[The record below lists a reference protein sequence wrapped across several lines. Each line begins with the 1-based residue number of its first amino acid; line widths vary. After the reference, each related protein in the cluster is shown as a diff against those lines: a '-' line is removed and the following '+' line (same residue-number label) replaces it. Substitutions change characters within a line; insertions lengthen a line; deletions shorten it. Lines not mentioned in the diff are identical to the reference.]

1 NRTEVFLKRPSTVEI
16 YVNGLFVQRLQ
27 LSAGPFNLQD
37 YPLTVGRNDVQLRV
51 TDDLGQVET
60 IDLSVLFNNQLMRKG
75 LQQFSYNV
83 GLVSNPTQTDRR
95 YDTSNALASAFHR
108 IGLTD
113 RFTLGANVQRDRFRS
128 LLGLEAYW
136 ATWAGMLTAD
146 LAASRDSAAIDG
158 KGARLRYQ
166 SLERWGS
173 KEAHTLLTANVEYD
187 GQNFGAPGSSNPTSL
202 YAWKMD
208 SYLTERLPWELRAGA
223 GYQYYLSR
231 TESPNRRVAQMDLS
245 KNWSPV
251 LQTGINYAVTSDAVT
266 EHRVF
271 ASLSWSDSVHRNNFQ
286 TTYDSTRSASRVDWF
301 RQPEKPYNDVRLN
314 GGYQHSLDQ
323 DEVNARADYLSQRA
337 ELSLDHKSTIP
348 HDGSPVHQSSLSLG
362 SALVWTDQSIAISR
376 PVTESFV
383 IIHDPASTGV
393 EVAVNN
399 NGNYSEA
406 TVNSFGPGVLPGL
419 ISYYE
424 QPVSLGVTSLPE
436 GYSLGREFQ
445 VARPTYKSGVDITL
459 NVRSAA
465 VATGRLLLPE
475 GEPLSLQSGEVVRV
489 ADPEF
494 PKQVAGAFV
503 ESFFTNQ
510 RGTYFV
516 EGLEPGRY
524 ELRLYDSRWKPIQF
538 KIKKGQVG
546 MVRLDPMTL
555 EKTLE
560 NQ

>member
-1 NRTEVFLKRPSTVEI
+1 
-16 YVNGLFVQRLQ
+16 
-27 LSAGPFNLQD
+27 
-37 YPLTVGRNDVQLRV
+37 
-51 TDDLGQVET
+51 
-60 IDLSVLFNNQLMRKG
+60 
-75 LQQFSYNV
+75 
-83 GLVSNPTQTDRR
+83 
-95 YDTSNALASAFHR
+95 
-108 IGLTD
+108 
-113 RFTLGANVQRDRFRS
+113 
-128 LLGLEAYW
+128 
-136 ATWAGMLTAD
+136 MLTAD
-146 LAASRDSAAIDG
+146 LATSRDSSTLYG
-158 KGARLRYQ
+158 NGARLRYQ

-173 KEAHTLLTANVEYD
+173 KEANTLLTANVEYD
-187 GQNFGAPGSSNPTSL
+187 GQNFGAPGTSNPTSI
-202 YAWKMD
+202 YAWKID

-223 GYQYYLSR
+223 GYQYYISR
-231 TESPNRRVAQMDLS
+231 AEFPNRRIAQVDLA

-251 LQTGINYAVTSDAVT
+251 LQTGINYAVASDLVT

-271 ASLSWSDSVHRNNFQ
+271 ASLSWSDSVHRNNVQ
-286 TTYDSTRSASRVDWF
+286 TTYDSTRNASRVDWF

-323 DEVNARADYLSQRA
+323 DEVDARADYMSQRA
-337 ELSLDHKSTIP
+337 EVTLDHKSMIP
-348 HDGSPVHQSSLSLG
+348 HEGSAIHQSTLSFG
-362 SALVWTDQSIAISR
+362 SALVWTDQSVAISR

-383 IIHDPASTGV
+383 IVHDPASTGI

-424 QPVSLGVTSLPE
+424 QPVNLGVTALPE

-459 NVRSAA
+459 KVRSAA
-465 VATGRLLLPE
+465 VATGQLILPE
-475 GEPLSLQSGEVVRV
+475 GAPLSLQSGEVVRV

-503 ESFFTNQ
+503 ESFFTNR

-516 EGLEPGRY
+516 EGLEPGSY
-524 ELRLYDSRWKPIQF
+524 ELRLYDARWKPLRF

-546 MVRLDPMTL
+546 IVRIDPMTL
-555 EKTLE
+555 EK
-560 NQ
+560 Q